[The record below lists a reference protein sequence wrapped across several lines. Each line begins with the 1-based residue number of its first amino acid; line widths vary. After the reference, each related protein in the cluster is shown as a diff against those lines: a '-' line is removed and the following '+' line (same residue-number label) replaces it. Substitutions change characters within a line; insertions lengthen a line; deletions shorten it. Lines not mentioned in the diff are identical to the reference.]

1 MKQFL
6 LYFIQVIIS
15 SGILYGFYHFVLR
28 NTLFHKYN
36 RYYLLASVLLSV
48 FVPFLNIP
56 IYFSGNNH
64 TTNGIVNTIFYFG
77 MDQGNEAVVSINKS
91 TTKVDGFNWSQ
102 ILLIA
107 YIFITLLAFLR
118 MIVSLIKITNLKR
131 KYPVEKID
139 SISFYKTNEPGTPF
153 SFFYGL
159 FWNNKLELHSPKGQ
173 QIFRHEIFHIRQLH
187 TVDVLF
193 LKMVSA
199 LFWINPF
206 FHLIKKETKA
216 IHEFLA
222 DEFAI
227 QSSDKWQYAELL
239 LMQAL
244 QTQHSIVNPFF
255 HNQIKRR
262 IAMIQNSTTT
272 GKQYLRKL
280 LTLPAL
286 AIVLALFAF
295 NYKARRNE
303 KQQLQVSTVTD
314 TLPKNLSGTKLLI
327 DKENE
332 FTIKSDSIVI
342 KDNENTKDN
351 DFKEALIIVNGNRVL
366 YQDFIKKTYTA
377 GIMTIY
383 PKNDAEAIKLYG
395 ADAVNGVIEM
405 KAVRII
411 NNSASTTKIDTEAGF
426 PGGDVAWRKYLTQNL
441 NAATPVENG
450 APSGKYTV
458 MILFQID
465 ADGSVKDIKA
475 ITNHGYGMEKEAIRI
490 IKKGPKWV
498 PANQGGVNV
507 SSYRKQPLTFVVTSS
522 SASDK
527 KDFNNI
533 SNLIT
538 QLEGNTPPQFPGG
551 TAAWREF
558 LVKNLNANIPVDSG
572 ASKGTYK
579 TEVQFIVDAA
589 GNISNIT
596 PKTKW
601 GHGMEQEVVRLLKQS
616 PKWIPAKENG
626 KAVLAYT
633 QVPVTFVVVEDNAP
647 VTKNNN

>member
-244 QTQHSIVNPFF
+244 QTRHSIVNPFF

>member
-153 SFFYGL
+153 SFFNAL
-159 FWNNKLELHSPKGQ
+159 FWNNKIELHSPKGQ

-244 QTQHSIVNPFF
+244 QTRHSIVNPFF

>member
-118 MIVSLIKITNLKR
+118 MIVSLIKITNLIR

-153 SFFYGL
+153 SFFNAL
-159 FWNNKLELHSPKGQ
+159 FWNNKIELHSPKGQ

-193 LKMVSA
+193 LEMVSA

-244 QTQHSIVNPFF
+244 QTRHSIVNPFF

-342 KDNENTKDN
+342 KDNENTKDI

-538 QLEGNTPPQFPGG
+538 QLEGDTPPQFPGG

>member
-193 LKMVSA
+193 LEMVSA

-342 KDNENTKDN
+342 KDNENTKDI

-538 QLEGNTPPQFPGG
+538 QLEGDTPPQFPGG

>member
-244 QTQHSIVNPFF
+244 QTRHSIVNPFF

-342 KDNENTKDN
+342 KDNENTKDI

>member
-153 SFFYGL
+153 SFFNAL
-159 FWNNKLELHSPKGQ
+159 FWNNKIELHSPKGQ

-193 LKMVSA
+193 LEMVSA

>member
-77 MDQGNEAVVSINKS
+77 MDQGKEVVVSINKS
-91 TTKVDGFNWSQ
+91 MTKVDGFNWSQ

-153 SFFYGL
+153 SFFNAL
-159 FWNNKLELHSPKGQ
+159 FWNNKIELHSPKGQ

-193 LKMVSA
+193 LEMVSA

-244 QTQHSIVNPFF
+244 QTRHSIVNPFF

-280 LTLPAL
+280 LALPAL

>member
-193 LKMVSA
+193 LEMVSA

-244 QTQHSIVNPFF
+244 QTRHSIVNPFF

-342 KDNENTKDN
+342 KDNENTKDI

-538 QLEGNTPPQFPGG
+538 QLEGDTPPQFPGG

>member
-153 SFFYGL
+153 SFFNAL
-159 FWNNKLELHSPKGQ
+159 FWNNKIELHSPKGQ

-193 LKMVSA
+193 LEMVSA

-244 QTQHSIVNPFF
+244 QTRHSIVNPFF

-538 QLEGNTPPQFPGG
+538 QLEGDTPPQFPGG

>member
-193 LKMVSA
+193 LEMVSA

-244 QTQHSIVNPFF
+244 QTRHSIVNPFF

-538 QLEGNTPPQFPGG
+538 QLEGDTPPQFPGG

>member
-538 QLEGNTPPQFPGG
+538 QLEGDTPPQFPGG

>member
-77 MDQGNEAVVSINKS
+77 MDQGKEVVVSINKS
-91 TTKVDGFNWSQ
+91 MTKVDGFNWSQ

-193 LKMVSA
+193 LEMVSA

-244 QTQHSIVNPFF
+244 QTRHSIVNPFF

>member
-342 KDNENTKDN
+342 KDNENTKDI

>member
-77 MDQGNEAVVSINKS
+77 MDQGKEVVVSINKS
-91 TTKVDGFNWSQ
+91 MTKVDGFNWSQ

-153 SFFYGL
+153 SFFNAL
-159 FWNNKLELHSPKGQ
+159 FWNNKIELHSPKGQ

-193 LKMVSA
+193 LEMVSA

-342 KDNENTKDN
+342 KDNENTKDI

-538 QLEGNTPPQFPGG
+538 QLEGDTPPQFPGG

>member
-153 SFFYGL
+153 SFFNAL
-159 FWNNKLELHSPKGQ
+159 FWNNKIELHSPKGQ

-244 QTQHSIVNPFF
+244 QTRHSIVNPFF

-342 KDNENTKDN
+342 KDNENTKDI

-538 QLEGNTPPQFPGG
+538 QLEGDTPPQFPGG

>member
-153 SFFYGL
+153 SFFNAL
-159 FWNNKLELHSPKGQ
+159 FWNNKIELHSPKGQ

-193 LKMVSA
+193 LEMVSA

-244 QTQHSIVNPFF
+244 QTRHSIVNPFF

-342 KDNENTKDN
+342 KDNENTKDI

>member
-153 SFFYGL
+153 SFFNAL
-159 FWNNKLELHSPKGQ
+159 FWNNKIELHSPKGQ

>member
-222 DEFAI
+222 DEFAT

-244 QTQHSIVNPFF
+244 QTRHSIVNPFF

-538 QLEGNTPPQFPGG
+538 QLEGDTPPQFPGG

>member
-77 MDQGNEAVVSINKS
+77 MDQGKEVVVSINKS
-91 TTKVDGFNWSQ
+91 MTKVDGFNWSQ

-153 SFFYGL
+153 SFFNAL
-159 FWNNKLELHSPKGQ
+159 FWNNKIELHSPKGQ

-193 LKMVSA
+193 LEMVSA

-244 QTQHSIVNPFF
+244 QTRHSIVNPFF

>member
-153 SFFYGL
+153 SFFNAL
-159 FWNNKLELHSPKGQ
+159 FWNNKIELHSPKGQ

-342 KDNENTKDN
+342 KDNENTKDI

-426 PGGDVAWRKYLTQNL
+426 PGGDVVWRKYLTQNL

>member
-153 SFFYGL
+153 SFFNAL
-159 FWNNKLELHSPKGQ
+159 FWNNKIELHSPKGQ

-342 KDNENTKDN
+342 KDNENTKDI

-538 QLEGNTPPQFPGG
+538 QLEGDTPPQFPGG

>member
-77 MDQGNEAVVSINKS
+77 MDQGKEVVVSINKS
-91 TTKVDGFNWSQ
+91 MTKVDGFNWSQ

-153 SFFYGL
+153 SFFNAL
-159 FWNNKLELHSPKGQ
+159 FWNNKIELHSPKGQ

-193 LKMVSA
+193 LEMVSA

>member
-342 KDNENTKDN
+342 KDNENTKDI

-538 QLEGNTPPQFPGG
+538 QLEGDTPPQFPGG

>member
-77 MDQGNEAVVSINKS
+77 MDQGKEVVVSINKS
-91 TTKVDGFNWSQ
+91 MTKVDGFNWSQ

-153 SFFYGL
+153 SFFNAL
-159 FWNNKLELHSPKGQ
+159 FWNNKIELHSPKGQ

-244 QTQHSIVNPFF
+244 QTRHSIVNPFF

>member
-36 RYYLLASVLLSV
+36 RYYLLISVLLSLC
-48 FVPFLNIP
+48 VPFLNIP

-64 TTNGIVNTIFYFG
+64 STNGIVNTIFYFG
-77 MDQGNEAVVSINKS
+77 MDQGKEVVVSSNKS

-118 MIVSLIKITNLKR
+118 MIVSLLKIINIKR

-153 SFFYGL
+153 SFFNAL
-159 FWNNKLELHSPKGQ
+159 FWNNKIELHSPKGQ

-193 LKMVSA
+193 LEMVSA

-244 QTQHSIVNPFF
+244 QTRHSIVNPFF

-286 AIVLALFAF
+286 EIVLALFAF

-633 QVPVTFVVVEDNAP
+633 QVPVTFVVVDDNAP

>member
-77 MDQGNEAVVSINKS
+77 MDQGNEAVVSIYKS

-342 KDNENTKDN
+342 KDNENTKDI

>member
-153 SFFYGL
+153 SFFNAL
-159 FWNNKLELHSPKGQ
+159 FWNNKIELHSPKGQ

-193 LKMVSA
+193 LEMVSA

-244 QTQHSIVNPFF
+244 QTRHSIVNPFF

-342 KDNENTKDN
+342 KDNENTKDI

-538 QLEGNTPPQFPGG
+538 QLEGDTPPQFPGG

>member
-77 MDQGNEAVVSINKS
+77 MDQGKEVVVSSNKS

-118 MIVSLIKITNLKR
+118 MIVSLLKIINIKR

-193 LKMVSA
+193 LEMVSA

-244 QTQHSIVNPFF
+244 QTRHSIVNPFF

>member
-77 MDQGNEAVVSINKS
+77 MDQGKEVVVSINKS
-91 TTKVDGFNWSQ
+91 MTKVDGFNWSQ

-342 KDNENTKDN
+342 KDNENTKDI

-538 QLEGNTPPQFPGG
+538 QLEGDTPPQFPGG

>member
-77 MDQGNEAVVSINKS
+77 MDQGKEVVVSINKS
-91 TTKVDGFNWSQ
+91 MTKVDGFNWSQ

-153 SFFYGL
+153 SFFNAL
-159 FWNNKLELHSPKGQ
+159 FWNNKIELHSPKGQ

-193 LKMVSA
+193 LEMVSA

-538 QLEGNTPPQFPGG
+538 QLEGDTPPQFPGG

>member
-77 MDQGNEAVVSINKS
+77 MDQGKEVVVSINKS
-91 TTKVDGFNWSQ
+91 MTKVDGFNWSQ

-272 GKQYLRKL
+272 CKQYLRKL

>member
-77 MDQGNEAVVSINKS
+77 MDQGKEVVVSINKS
-91 TTKVDGFNWSQ
+91 MTKVDGFNWSQ

-153 SFFYGL
+153 SFFNAL
-159 FWNNKLELHSPKGQ
+159 FWNNKIELHSPKGQ